1 MSRNACSTRRRRA
14 AAPGYAL
21 GLAAL
26 AIWGCASQPA
36 SFRADSDGIV
46 AGDTLAVMPLVN
58 LSQHQNAPDVVLNAV
73 VVELLGI
80 DRFAVVDP
88 GEVHEVVLEKRLR
101 LTDRLPLEMLQ
112 EIQTALGTRYVM
124 EGTVNAFG
132 MIDDGGVTYPS
143 VSVTLRI
150 VRCADGRIVW
160 AGSHARR
167 GDDTESVFGL
177 GRVGTLEQLTQVT
190 VSELME
196 TLHDGK
202 R

>member
-1 MSRNACSTRRRRA
+1 
-14 AAPGYAL
+14 
-21 GLAAL
+21 
-26 AIWGCASQPA
+26 
-36 SFRADSDGIV
+36 
-46 AGDTLAVMPLVN
+46 MPLVN
-58 LSQHQNAPDVVLNAV
+58 LSQQQNAPDVVLNTLIV
-73 VVELLGI
+73 QLLEI
-80 DRFAVVDP
+80 DAFAVIDP
-88 GEVHEVVLEKRLR
+88 GEVHAVVLQKRLR

-112 EIQTALGTRYVM
+112 EIQTALGVRYVM

-132 MIDDGGVTYPS
+132 MVNDGRETYPS
-143 VSVTLRI
+143 VSVTLRL

-177 GRVGTLEQLTQVT
+177 GRVGTLEQLTQIT
-190 VSELME
+190 VSELMK